1 MASSVYA
8 AIQPP
13 SEEGEKPVT
22 VLVTG
27 FGVRTLLLLLLLL
40 LLLALSD
47 TLKDP
52 GSCWGTMPLSEIVC
66 CCYSVSFIPIS
77 YLGPS
82 VWAQI

>member
-27 FGVRTLLLLLLLL
+27 FGVRTLLLFLLP
-40 LLLALSD
+40 LSD
-47 TLKDP
+47 TLKVS
-52 GSCWGTMPLSEIVC
+52 GSCWELCLFLKLSVAATL
-66 CCYSVSFIPIS
+66 YHSYPFPILDLAS
-77 YLGPS
+77 GHRYES
-82 VWAQI
+82 